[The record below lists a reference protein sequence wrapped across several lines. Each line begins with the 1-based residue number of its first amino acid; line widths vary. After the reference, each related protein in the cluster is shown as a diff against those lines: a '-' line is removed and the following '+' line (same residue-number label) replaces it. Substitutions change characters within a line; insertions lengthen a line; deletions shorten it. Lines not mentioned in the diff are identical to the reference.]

1 MVKNLFKG
9 CLTVPNLL
17 SLIRIFLIP
26 AFAVLYYKGHIGWA
40 VLMLALSG
48 ISDFL
53 DGKIA
58 RRFNQVSELGKILD
72 PVADKLTQI
81 TIAVMLYIAFRSC
94 NDQLMVAFSWVFLVF
109 LAKEAVM
116 VIGGAIMIACGI
128 KPGAAEI
135 YGKVATFV
143 FYLVMLVIIGF
154 GPEIGAFRN
163 YCFRK
168 LYARDL
174 QTGEGKA
181 PEQNGSKG
189 QKIKIGIRKR
199 TVSAVFN
206 HMRSDKSQIRIPEI
220 I

>member
-81 TIAVMLYIAFRSC
+81 TIAVMLYIC
-94 NDQLMVAFSWVFLVF
+94 L
-109 LAKEAVM
+109 
-116 VIGGAIMIACGI
+116 
-128 KPGAAEI
+128 
-135 YGKVATFV
+135 
-143 FYLVMLVIIGF
+143 
-154 GPEIGAFRN
+154 
-163 YCFRK
+163 
-168 LYARDL
+168 LYTSPSPRD
-174 QTGEGKA
+174 
-181 PEQNGSKG
+181 
-189 QKIKIGIRKR
+189 
-199 TVSAVFN
+199 
-206 HMRSDKSQIRIPEI
+206 
-220 I
+220 

>member
-1 MVKNLFKG
+1 MIKNLFKG

-81 TIAVMLYIAFRSC
+81 TIAVMLYIEFRSC
-94 NDQLMVAFSWVFLVF
+94 NDQLMRAFSWVFLVF

-116 VIGGAIMIACGI
+116 VIGGGIMILCGI
-128 KPGAAEI
+128 
-135 YGKVATFV
+135 KVATFV
-143 FYLVMLVIIGF
+143 FYLVMLIIIGF
-154 GPEIGAFRN
+154 GPEIGAFKN
-163 YCFRK
+163 YWT
-168 LYARDL
+168 LPDPLLMAL
-174 QTGEGKA
+174 V
-181 PEQNGSKG
+181 
-189 QKIKIGIRKR
+189 II
-199 TVSAVFN
+199 SAVLTLVAFASYMPATYKQFKEK
-206 HMRSDKSQIRIPEI
+206 HQSKQEKKTEK
-220 I
+220 

>member
-94 NDQLMVAFSWVFLVF
+94 NDQLMVAFSSFMTHRDVFALSSF
-109 LAKEAVM
+109 IWISCQFASFT
-116 VIGGAIMIACGI
+116 
-128 KPGAAEI
+128 
-135 YGKVATFV
+135 VATYFPDAL
-143 FYLVMLVIIGF
+143 FW
-154 GPEIGAFRN
+154 
-163 YCFRK
+163 
-168 LYARDL
+168 
-174 QTGEGKA
+174 
-181 PEQNGSKG
+181 
-189 QKIKIGIRKR
+189 IR
-199 TVSAVFN
+199 
-206 HMRSDKSQIRIPEI
+206 
-220 I
+220 

>member
-58 RRFNQVSELGKILD
+58 RRFNQVSKLGKILD

-109 LAKEAVM
+109 LVKEAVM

-163 YCFRK
+163 YWTLPDPVLMVLVIISAILTIVAFASYMPATYRQVK
-168 LYARDL
+168 EKHQSRMEAK
-174 QTGEGKA
+174 GK
-181 PEQNGSKG
+181 K
-189 QKIKIGIRKR
+189 
-199 TVSAVFN
+199 
-206 HMRSDKSQIRIPEI
+206 
-220 I
+220 

>member
-1 MVKNLFKG
+1 MIKNLFKG

-81 TIAVMLYIAFRSC
+81 TIAVMLYIEFRSC
-94 NDQLMVAFSWVFLVF
+94 NDQLMRAFSWVFLVF

-116 VIGGAIMIACGI
+116 VIGGGIMILCGI

-143 FYLVMLVIIGF
+143 FYLVMLIIIGF

-163 YCFRK
+163 YWT
-168 LYARDL
+168 LPDPLLMAL
-174 QTGEGKA
+174 V
-181 PEQNGSKG
+181 
-189 QKIKIGIRKR
+189 II
-199 TVSAVFN
+199 SAVLTLVAFASYMPATYRQFKEK
-206 HMRSDKSQIRIPEI
+206 HQSKQEKKTEK
-220 I
+220 

>member
-109 LAKEAVM
+109 LAKEA
-116 VIGGAIMIACGI
+116 GRWW
-128 KPGAAEI
+128 PWLSAE
-135 YGKVATFV
+135 
-143 FYLVMLVIIGF
+143 L
-154 GPEIGAFRN
+154 
-163 YCFRK
+163 
-168 LYARDL
+168 
-174 QTGEGKA
+174 
-181 PEQNGSKG
+181 
-189 QKIKIGIRKR
+189 
-199 TVSAVFN
+199 
-206 HMRSDKSQIRIPEI
+206 
-220 I
+220 

>member
-128 KPGAAEI
+128 KAIWNFTDMEI
-135 YGKVATFV
+135 DTGDSGVVVEDIHFSDSL
-143 FYLVMLVIIGF
+143 LVLGYNLSTLN
-154 GPEIGAFRN
+154 E
-163 YCFRK
+163 K
-168 LYARDL
+168 
-174 QTGEGKA
+174 
-181 PEQNGSKG
+181 
-189 QKIKIGIRKR
+189 
-199 TVSAVFN
+199 
-206 HMRSDKSQIRIPEI
+206 
-220 I
+220 

>member
-1 MVKNLFKG
+1 MIKNLFKG

-81 TIAVMLYIAFRSC
+81 TIAVMLYIEFRSC
-94 NDQLMVAFSWVFLVF
+94 NDQLMRAFSWVFLVF

-116 VIGGAIMIACGI
+116 VIGGGIMILCGI
-128 KPGAAEI
+128 KSLA
-135 YGKVATFV
+135 
-143 FYLVMLVIIGF
+143 
-154 GPEIGAFRN
+154 
-163 YCFRK
+163 
-168 LYARDL
+168 
-174 QTGEGKA
+174 
-181 PEQNGSKG
+181 
-189 QKIKIGIRKR
+189 
-199 TVSAVFN
+199 
-206 HMRSDKSQIRIPEI
+206 
-220 I
+220 

>member
-1 MVKNLFKG
+1 MIKNLFKG

-81 TIAVMLYIAFRSC
+81 TIAVMQSLHMTVCSSSC
-94 NDQLMVAFSWVFLVF
+94 S
-109 LAKEAVM
+109 
-116 VIGGAIMIACGI
+116 
-128 KPGAAEI
+128 
-135 YGKVATFV
+135 
-143 FYLVMLVIIGF
+143 
-154 GPEIGAFRN
+154 
-163 YCFRK
+163 
-168 LYARDL
+168 
-174 QTGEGKA
+174 
-181 PEQNGSKG
+181 
-189 QKIKIGIRKR
+189 IR
-199 TVSAVFN
+199 
-206 HMRSDKSQIRIPEI
+206 
-220 I
+220 